1 MEGMSEP
8 ETSQSD
14 DNFVQT
20 AHTALRLGVLF
31 LILYWCYQILS
42 PFLPFIVWGGIIAV
56 AVYPLHE
63 SLSTRLAGRT
73 KLSATLITL
82 LGLVILT
89 APVVVLTESLVQSSM
104 DLAAG
109 ISEGSLHIPPP
120 PDRVA
125 ALPVIGEQL
134 HSSWSLAAE
143 NLSAALQR
151 FGPQLHAF
159 GGTLLATAGGAAGAF
174 LQLFFSMII
183 AGVFL
188 AAKEGSVKGVRLA
201 MDWLMG
207 KHGTEILSISET
219 TIRSVAK
226 GVLGVAVIEAMLAAV
241 GLVIADVPAA
251 GLWTLLILILSI
263 AQLPPLI
270 PLIPLAAY
278 VITTTEPFGAI
289 VFVILS
295 VVVVL
300 VDTFLKPLLLGRG
313 CDAPTLVILMGAIGG
328 MIVAGIVGL
337 FVGAVVLVLGW
348 ELAQFWLEEA
358 DTPAAELPG

>member
-1 MEGMSEP
+1 MSES
-8 ETSQSD
+8 ESSRGD

-31 LILYWCYQILS
+31 VVLYWCYQILA
-42 PFLPFIVWGGIIAV
+42 PFLPFIIWGGIIAV
-56 AVYPLHE
+56 ATHPLHE
-63 SLSTRLAGRT
+63 SLSARLGGRT

-89 APVVVLTESLVQSSM
+89 VPMVVLTESLVHSSM
-104 DLAAG
+104 DLAAKL
-109 ISEGSLHIPPP
+109 SEGSLHVPPP
-120 PDRVA
+120 PDRVE
-125 ALPVIGEQL
+125 ALPIVGEQL
-134 HSSWSLAAE
+134 HSTWSLAAE

-151 FGPQLHAF
+151 FGPQLKAF
-159 GGTLLATAGGAAGAF
+159 SGTLIATAGGAAGAF

-188 AAKEGSVKGVRLA
+188 AAKEGSAAAVRSV
-201 MDWLMG
+201 MGWLVV
-207 KHGTEILSISET
+207 ERSSELLLLFET

-226 GVLGVAVIEAMLAAV
+226 GVLGVAIIEATLSAI

-263 AQLPPLI
+263 AQLPPLL

-278 VITTTEPFGAI
+278 VIATADPVSAI
-289 VFVILS
+289 VFVIIS
-295 VVVVL
+295 AAVVL
-300 VDTFLKPLLLGRG
+300 VDTILKPLLLGRG
-313 CDAPTLVILMGAIGG
+313 TDAPMLVILMGAIGG

-337 FVGAVVLVLGW
+337 FIGAVVLVLGW
-348 ELAQFWLEEA
+348 EIAQYWITGA
-358 DTPAAELPG
+358 TPAAEPPGQSE